1 MKINEVENENNHK
14 FKIKKLKY
22 ASDLCDDKVL
32 YPLEN
37 GASFTAFVG
46 RPKSGKSTLML
57 NFLTKRCY
65 YLKRFDLIYL
75 YSPSIAVSLD
85 EDHPIHKLP
94 DERKKTELT
103 AVSLQENIDEIFNSK
118 KRVLFLLDDVIQD
131 CKGHTLDLLVKLA
144 YNRRNI
150 TKAGVSVWIS
160 FQVYNTLPLR
170 IRKCLS
176 TIFFFQSKSTRE
188 LESLRSENFEYL
200 DKDEANVLFDYCF
213 DKPHNFLMIKCNHQ
227 PKDMFFKNFNPLNL
241 DIDNKTFDEKKTE
254 LTTEIEKLEK

>member
-1 MKINEVENENNHK
+1 MKIKEKENENNDK
-14 FKIKKLKY
+14 FKIKKLKFC
-22 ASDLCDDKVL
+22 SDACDDKVL

-57 NFLTKRCY
+57 NFLTKKCFYKR
-65 YLKRFDLIYL
+65 RFDLVYL
-75 YSPSIAVSLD
+75 YSPSIAVNLS
-85 EDHPIHKLP
+85 EDHPIHSLP

-103 AVSLQENIDEIFNSK
+103 YESLQENIDEIFNTK

-131 CKGHTLDLLVKLA
+131 LKGPVLDLLVKLA

-176 TIFFFQSKSTRE
+176 TIYFFQSKSTRE
-188 LESLRSENFEYL
+188 LESLRSENFEFIEKE
-200 DKDEANVLFDYCF
+200 DATKLFDYVF

-227 PKDMFFKNFNPLNL
+227 PKDMFFKNFNNL
-241 DIDNKTFDEKKTE
+241 GVDIDDKVLEINEEDND
-254 LTTEIEKLEK
+254 IEK